1 MSVAPRFALKPGR
14 VYRTRDLSRW
24 GANPPRLAKRLVREG
39 KLTRLAHGLYAHL
52 RKGCFGAAPPRDE
65 ELMRGFLDGSAFVF
79 TGPDLWNSLGLGTTG
94 LFSAPLVYNAKRSGT
109 FDLGGRRFV
118 LRRVAF
124 PEKPTPEWFVV
135 DLFENASSAG
145 TSPEMLAD
153 SLRRA
158 MARGAFDPE
167 RLRDA
172 AGRFGSRKT
181 QGLVERALGDR
192 VPSTGEVGKQGRR
205 PVR

>member
-1 MSVAPRFALKPGR
+1 MSVATRLALKPGR

-24 GANPPRLAKRLVREG
+24 GANAPRLAKRLVREG
-39 KLTRLAHGLYAHL
+39 KLTPLAHGLYAHL
-52 RKGCFGAAPPRDE
+52 RKGRFGAVPPRDE
-65 ELMRGFLDGSAFVF
+65 ELMRGFLDGSPFVF
-79 TGPDLWNSLGLGTTG
+79 TGPDRWHSLGLGTTG
-94 LFSAPLVYNAKRSGT
+94 LFSSPLVYNAKRSGT

-135 DLFENASSAG
+135 DLFENAQSAA
-145 TSPEMLAD
+145 TSPEVLAD
-153 SLRRA
+153 ALRRA

-172 AGRFGSRKT
+172 ARRFGSRRT
-181 QGLVERALGDR
+181 QALVEASFDKRDSDLLAR
-192 VPSTGEVGKQGRR
+192 
-205 PVR
+205 